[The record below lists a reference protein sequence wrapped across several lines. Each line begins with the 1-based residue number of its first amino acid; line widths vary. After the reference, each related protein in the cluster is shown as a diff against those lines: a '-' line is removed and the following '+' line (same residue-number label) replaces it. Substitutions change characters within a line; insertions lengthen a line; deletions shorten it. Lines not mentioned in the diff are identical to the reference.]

1 MEDSVLTLEKG
12 QPRRVMLLNTDERA
26 GLVASLAAKCAERAV
41 SLEIS
46 TGPGHVV
53 LTFQA
58 DESTVENLNASL
70 AGIDGVVN
78 VTTYSV
84 RETS

>member
-1 MEDSVLTLEKG
+1 MEITTILDKA

-58 DESTVENLNASL
+58 DEATVEGLTGSL
-70 AGIDGVVN
+70 AEIEGVTAVK
-78 VTTYSV
+78 TYSV
-84 RETS
+84 RDSA

>member
-1 MEDSVLTLEKG
+1 MKDSVLTLDKAH
-12 QPRRVMLLNTDERA
+12 PRRVMLLNTDERA

-58 DESTVENLNASL
+58 DDSTVENLNTSL

-78 VTTYSV
+78 VKTYSV
-84 RETS
+84 RETT